1 MGPTA
6 SGKTRLAMELASRG
20 ACQLVSVDSAMI
32 YRGMDIGTAK
42 PSIEERARIPHRL
55 IDLRDPAEPYSAAE
69 FRADAL
75 AAGAE
80 ILALGQVP
88 VFVGGTMLYYRVL
101 RDGIAE
107 MPSRN
112 DELRAQ
118 LAREA
123 ESVGWRA
130 LHARLSEIDPAAA
143 QRIHPNDPQRLQRAL
158 EVALISGKPL
168 SQWWLE
174 GTGGGIESV
183 LGCRLIQLVI
193 APESRSDLHSRIER
207 RLNRMLDAGFL
218 EEVRALRQRGD
229 LDASLPSMKAVG
241 YRQLWRHLD
250 GAIDFDTM
258 REQALAATRRLAKRQ
273 LTWLRSWPGVH
284 RLDSDDPKLVAHAIH
299 RVEATLKNR
308 GAVAIVAEQ
317 PPTHSDPFA

>member
-75 AAGAE
+75 AAGTE

-101 RDGIAE
+101 RDGIAA

-123 ESVGWRA
+123 ESVGWQA
-130 LHARLSEIDPAAA
+130 LHARLAEIDPAAA
-143 QRIHPNDPQRLQRAL
+143 KRIHPNDPQRLQRAL

-168 SQWWLE
+168 SQWWQE

-193 APESRSDLHSRIER
+193 APQSRANLHSRIER
-207 RLNRMLDAGFL
+207 RLDRMLDAGFL
-218 EEVRALRQRGD
+218 EEVRALRRRGD

-258 REQALAATRRLAKRQ
+258 REQALAATRQLAKRQ
-273 LTWLRSWPGVH
+273 LTWLRSWRGAH
-284 RLDSDDPKLVAHAIH
+284 WLDSDDPKRLAHMIH
-299 RVEATLKNR
+299 QGSR
-308 GAVAIVAEQ
+308 
-317 PPTHSDPFA
+317 

>member
-75 AAGAE
+75 AAGTE

-101 RDGIAE
+101 RDGIAA

-123 ESVGWRA
+123 ESVGWQA
-130 LHARLSEIDPAAA
+130 LHARLAEIDPAAA
-143 QRIHPNDPQRLQRAL
+143 KRIHPNDPQRLQRAL

-168 SQWWLE
+168 SQWWQE

-183 LGCRLIQLVI
+183 LGCRLIQLAI
-193 APESRSDLHSRIER
+193 APQSRANLHSRIER
-207 RLNRMLDAGFL
+207 RLDRMLDAGFL
-218 EEVRALRQRGD
+218 EEVRALRRRGD

-258 REQALAATRRLAKRQ
+258 REQALAATRQLAKRQ
-273 LTWLRSWPGVH
+273 LTWLRSWRGAH
-284 RLDSDDPKLVAHAIH
+284 WLDSDDPKRLAHMIH
-299 RVEATLKNR
+299 QRSR
-308 GAVAIVAEQ
+308 
-317 PPTHSDPFA
+317 

>member
-1 MGPTA
+1 
-6 SGKTRLAMELASRG
+6 
-20 ACQLVSVDSAMI
+20 MI

-75 AAGAE
+75 AAGTE

-101 RDGIAE
+101 RDGIAA

-123 ESVGWRA
+123 ESVGWQA
-130 LHARLSEIDPAAA
+130 LHARLAEIDPAAA
-143 QRIHPNDPQRLQRAL
+143 KRIHPNDPQRLQRAL

-168 SQWWLE
+168 SQWWQE

-193 APESRSDLHSRIER
+193 APQSRANLHSRIER
-207 RLNRMLDAGFL
+207 RLDRMLDAGFL
-218 EEVRALRQRGD
+218 EEVRALRRRGD

-258 REQALAATRRLAKRQ
+258 REQALAATRQLAKRQ
-273 LTWLRSWPGVH
+273 LTWLRSWRGAH
-284 RLDSDDPKLVAHAIH
+284 WLDSDDPKRLAHMIH
-299 RVEATLKNR
+299 QRSR
-308 GAVAIVAEQ
+308 
-317 PPTHSDPFA
+317 

>member
-75 AAGAE
+75 AAGTE

-101 RDGIAE
+101 RDGIAA

-118 LAREA
+118 LACEA
-123 ESVGWRA
+123 ESVGWQA
-130 LHARLSEIDPAAA
+130 LHARLAEIDPAAA
-143 QRIHPNDPQRLQRAL
+143 KRIHPNDPQRLQRAL

-168 SQWWLE
+168 SQWWQE

-193 APESRSDLHSRIER
+193 APQSRANLHSRIER
-207 RLNRMLDAGFL
+207 RLDRMLDAGFL
-218 EEVRALRQRGD
+218 EEVRALRRRGD

-258 REQALAATRRLAKRQ
+258 REQALAATRQLAKRQ
-273 LTWLRSWPGVH
+273 LTWLRSWRGAH
-284 RLDSDDPKLVAHAIH
+284 WLDSDDPKRLAHMIH
-299 RVEATLKNR
+299 QGSR
-308 GAVAIVAEQ
+308 
-317 PPTHSDPFA
+317 

>member
-1 MGPTA
+1 
-6 SGKTRLAMELASRG
+6 
-20 ACQLVSVDSAMI
+20 MI

-75 AAGAE
+75 AAGTE

-101 RDGIAE
+101 RDGIAA

-123 ESVGWRA
+123 ESVGWQA
-130 LHARLSEIDPAAA
+130 LHARLAEIDPAAA
-143 QRIHPNDPQRLQRAL
+143 KRIHPNDPQRLQRAL

-168 SQWWLE
+168 SQWWQE

-193 APESRSDLHSRIER
+193 APQSRANLHSRIER
-207 RLNRMLDAGFL
+207 RLDRMLDAGFL
-218 EEVRALRQRGD
+218 EEVRALRRRGD

-258 REQALAATRRLAKRQ
+258 REQALAATRQLAKRQ
-273 LTWLRSWPGVH
+273 LTWLRSWRGAH
-284 RLDSDDPKLVAHAIH
+284 WLDSDDPKRLAHMIH
-299 RVEATLKNR
+299 QGSR
-308 GAVAIVAEQ
+308 
-317 PPTHSDPFA
+317 

>member
-75 AAGAE
+75 AAGTE

-101 RDGIAE
+101 RDGIAA

-123 ESVGWRA
+123 ESVGWQT
-130 LHARLSEIDPAAA
+130 LHARLAEIDPAAA
-143 QRIHPNDPQRLQRAL
+143 KRIHPNDPQRLQRAL

-168 SQWWLE
+168 SQWWQE

-193 APESRSDLHSRIER
+193 APQSRANLHSRIER
-207 RLNRMLDAGFL
+207 RLDRMLDAGFL
-218 EEVRALRQRGD
+218 EEVRALRRRGD

-258 REQALAATRRLAKRQ
+258 REQALAATRQLAKRQ
-273 LTWLRSWPGVH
+273 LTWLRSWRGAH
-284 RLDSDDPKLVAHAIH
+284 WLDSDDPKRLAHMIH
-299 RVEATLKNR
+299 QGSR
-308 GAVAIVAEQ
+308 
-317 PPTHSDPFA
+317 